1 MTTKEQ
7 VLTIL
12 LRHHGEWQS
21 GDQLAQSVGC
31 SRESI
36 WKAINALRK
45 QGHQIESRKNR
56 GYCYLGSRNLDAKAI
71 QIYGQR
77 QFTGPL
83 EVVAQT
89 PSTQILAKSFL
100 SHHQPQFAAFFA
112 DEQTAGYG
120 RLGRDFYSPA
130 KTGLYFSLVVPNP
143 TNALANVGLLTTG
156 VAVSVLNVLQ
166 QFYPNKNFGLK
177 WVNDIYLDQYK
188 VGGIITEASLE
199 LESTSAAAF
208 IVGVGLNLTTT
219 DFPRE
224 LQARAQAVDPSMSV
238 DRNRLAAALLSALVA
253 LSKRYAT
260 ADFLPA
266 YRAKSLVLGQQVT
279 LQVGDSVVNGVAED
293 IDEHGGLVVR
303 MLTGERRTFTSGEVI
318 RVGLPV

>member
-89 PSTQILAKSFL
+89 PSTQILAKSF
-100 SHHQPQFAAFFA
+100 
-112 DEQTAGYG
+112 
-120 RLGRDFYSPA
+120 
-130 KTGLYFSLVVPNP
+130 
-143 TNALANVGLLTTG
+143 
-156 VAVSVLNVLQ
+156 
-166 QFYPNKNFGLK
+166 
-177 WVNDIYLDQYK
+177 
-188 VGGIITEASLE
+188 
-199 LESTSAAAF
+199 
-208 IVGVGLNLTTT
+208 
-219 DFPRE
+219 
-224 LQARAQAVDPSMSV
+224 
-238 DRNRLAAALLSALVA
+238 
-253 LSKRYAT
+253 
-260 ADFLPA
+260 
-266 YRAKSLVLGQQVT
+266 
-279 LQVGDSVVNGVAED
+279 
-293 IDEHGGLVVR
+293 
-303 MLTGERRTFTSGEVI
+303 
-318 RVGLPV
+318 